1 MLDFLIY
8 NPLTNVM
15 LLIYDVLFRNYALAI
30 IVLTAL
36 IRLITMP
43 LTSQQQASSIKMQAL
58 QPQIKALQEQYK
70 NDPRKLQEET
80 RKLGFNPLGGCLPLL
95 IQFPVL
101 IGLYTAI
108 QRSLAFNPLSLLELG
123 KHLYTFPPFSYLSSL
138 VPIDSMLFG
147 ILDMGSVPN
156 YTSISVIIPILVV
169 ATTWLSNKMMMTPA
183 TDAQTQQMNQTMS
196 MMMPLMIGFFSL
208 QTPIGLGLY
217 WIVSNVIGV
226 GQYYLMKPKMD
237 ALKAQYG
244 IGQGNAAPATATAAN
259 KNPALDKPLFEPPK
273 SKVRAKSGNTKRDNP
288 AKTKSE

>member
-8 NPLTNVM
+8 NPLTNIM

-80 RKLGFNPLGGCLPLL
+80 RKLGFNPLGGCLPLI

-123 KHLYTFPPFSYLSSL
+123 KHLYSFPPFSHLSSL

-156 YTSISVIIPILVV
+156 YTSISVVIPILVV

-244 IGQGNAAPATATAAN
+244 IGKGAPAATTN
-259 KNPALDKPLFEPPK
+259 TSTKNAALDKPLFEPPK
-273 SKVRAKSGNTKRDNP
+273 SKVRAKPGNPKRDP
-288 AKTKSE
+288 APKSKSE

>member
-8 NPLTNVM
+8 NPLTNIM

-80 RKLGFNPLGGCLPLL
+80 RKLGFNPLGGCLPLI

-123 KHLYTFPPFSYLSSL
+123 KHLYSFPPFSHLSSL

-156 YTSISVIIPILVV
+156 YTSISVIIPVLVV

-244 IGQGNAAPATATAAN
+244 MGQGNAAPAASSAPK
-259 KNPALDKPLFEPPK
+259 KNAALDKPLFEPPK
-273 SKVRAKSGNTKRDNP
+273 SKVRAKPGNGKREATP
-288 AKTKSE
+288 KSKSE